1 MKINQHTIPKLFNPL
16 VWQIRRH
23 LSLY

>member
-23 LSLY
+23 FSLY